1 MKRKLKI
8 CIVLLLLFYIFPLY
22 AQSTGETGAVYIGK
36 NLSESDIYAEVF
48 SEMQYWWDQG
58 ATSTDIK
65 EKLTKEDTDLI
76 CSALNQYDVSVNEA
90 YSVVLAPAN
99 SDEIENFICV
109 IKSKKKN
116 GKYTYKWYN
125 VGIFRFD

>member
-1 MKRKLKI
+1 MLWLKTGGIMKRKLKI

-22 AQSTGETGAVYIGK
+22 AQSTGESGAVYIGK

-76 CSALNQYDVSVNEA
+76 CSALNQYD
-90 YSVVLAPAN
+90 
-99 SDEIENFICV
+99 
-109 IKSKKKN
+109 
-116 GKYTYKWYN
+116 G
-125 VGIFRFD
+125 RFCKRGLQCCPCTCKF